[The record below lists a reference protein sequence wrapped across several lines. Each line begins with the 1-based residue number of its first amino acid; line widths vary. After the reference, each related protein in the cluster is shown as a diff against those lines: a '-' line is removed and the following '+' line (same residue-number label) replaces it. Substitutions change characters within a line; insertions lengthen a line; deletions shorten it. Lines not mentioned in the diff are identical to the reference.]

1 MRKVFSYIKVIV
13 IVFFLILAGYTL
25 LRKKEDITT
34 IVVDLNTYAEVNELY
49 FYGNHFNIK
58 GTINNKIDDIN
69 HVYLVFLGTTKKLEY
84 KYDLEYD
91 VDENILFKTND
102 YINEGLILDNI
113 KKDFYN
119 CYIQVVTG
127 NLTYNYII
135 KNKTNYPTTKY
146 YTLSNYSKNIL
157 NFITENEILKLEVS
171 ENNEQSYDIVI
182 DPGHGGAD
190 TGACFNNKCEINY
203 TLDLSKMLKQELEN
217 LGYKVALT
225 RNEDVTLP
233 KYGDDNRVYR
243 VYTSKAKLV
252 ISIHL
257 NSGYMPWEGMEIYT
271 STKNNYVFARNVIS
285 NLSKIGN
292 IKISNN
298 TFFKVEEGIYT
309 RTFSS
314 SDVNGANENGVYPNV
329 STDTNYYFMIR
340 ETGGYMTGAYVD
352 GREGEGENK
361 FRNTNVGVESYI
373 LELCYINSLSNIE
386 DLDKNKEKYM
396 ENLSLVIDK
405 YLKKEA

>member
-1 MRKVFSYIKVIV
+1 MRKVFNYIKIFVIV
-13 IVFFLILAGYTL
+13 VFLILAGYTL

-34 IVVDLNTYAEVNELY
+34 ITVDLNTYAEVNELY

-58 GTINNKIDDIN
+58 GTINNKIDNIN
-69 HVYLVFLGTTKKLEY
+69 HVYLVFLGNTKKLEY
-84 KYDLEYD
+84 KYDLEYV

-102 YINEGLILDNI
+102 YINDGLILDNI
-113 KKDFYN
+113 KKDFYT
-119 CYIQVVTG
+119 CYIQIVTD
-127 NLTYNYII
+127 NLTYNYSL

-146 YTLSNYSKNIL
+146 YTLSNYSNNVL

-171 ENNEQSYDIVI
+171 ESKEESYDIII
-182 DPGHGGAD
+182 DPGHGGED
-190 TGACFNNKCEINY
+190 TGACFNDKCEIDY
-203 TLDLSKMLKQELEN
+203 TLNLSDMLKKDLEK

-225 RNEDVTLP
+225 RDKNVTLP
-233 KYGDDNRVYR
+233 KYGDDNRVDR
-243 VYTSKAKLV
+243 VYKSNAKLV

-271 STKNNYVFARNVIS
+271 STKNNYVFARDVIS

-298 TFFKVEEGIYT
+298 TFFRVEEGIYT
-309 RTFSS
+309 RKFSS
-314 SDVNGANENGVYPNV
+314 SDVNGANEDGVYPNV
-329 STDTNYYFMIR
+329 STETNYYFMIR

-396 ENLSLVIDK
+396 KTLSLKIDK